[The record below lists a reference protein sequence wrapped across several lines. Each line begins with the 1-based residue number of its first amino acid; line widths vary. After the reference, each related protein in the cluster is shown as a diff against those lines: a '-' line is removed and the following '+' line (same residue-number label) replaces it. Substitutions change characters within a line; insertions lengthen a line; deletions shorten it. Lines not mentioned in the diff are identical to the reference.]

1 MGFKMKSVMAL
12 VVGRRY
18 SAVFAFD
25 NNADASKAAPRQEGC
40 NSYPEMIDGRE
51 NEILGLS
58 GARQSCS
65 TCVRSR
71 P

>member
-1 MGFKMKSVMAL
+1 MGIKMNSVMAL
-12 VVGRRY
+12 VVGRY

-40 NSYPEMIDGRE
+40 NAYQEMIDGRE
-51 NEILGLS
+51 NEILRLG
-58 GARQSCS
+58 GACQSCS
-65 TCVRSR
+65 TSVRGG